1 MYLKYSILTFITV
14 LFLLQSCT
22 NPFAPAK
29 ADDAASSSNLLTEQS
44 NPDEVL
50 TNFKFAYT
58 FKDSLVYSELFD
70 SSFVFLSMDY
80 NESPPVPI
88 QWGRDLELKT
98 AGRMFRFFNVLD
110 LDFNPPIY
118 QRVIRNDTIQFH
130 PNLLVEK
137 EIESKFTFT
146 LTLDGGSTIP
156 PLNGE
161 VIFIFFCIEKEN
173 GERKCTISLWEDQQ
187 I

>member
-1 MYLKYSILTFITV
+1 MPFKYPIFF
-14 LFLLQSCT
+14 FLLILMIHSCT

-29 ADDAASSSNLLTEQS
+29 ADKNANTSNLLTEQR

-58 FKDSLVYSELFD
+58 FKDSIVYSELFD
-70 SSFVFLSMDY
+70 SSFVFRSMDY
-80 NESPPVPI
+80 NEVPPVPI

-110 LDFNPPIY
+110 LTFNIVE
-118 QRVIRNDTIQFH
+118 RDTTKFDASNSPTEIQH
-130 PNLLVEK
+130 R
-137 EIESKFTFT
+137 ITFT
-146 LTLDGGSTIP
+146 LALDGGATIP
-156 PLNGE
+156 VLNGE
-161 VIFIFFCIEKEN
+161 VIFEYVRRGNKWLLN
-173 GERKCTISLWEDQQ
+173 LWEDQQ

>member
-1 MYLKYSILTFITV
+1 MYLRYSILAFITFI
-14 LFLLQSCT
+14 FLLQSCT

-29 ADDAASSSNLLTEQS
+29 ADSDASSSNLLTEQR

-80 NESPPVPI
+80 YEAPPVPI

-98 AGRMFRFFNVLD
+98 TARMFRFFNTLD
-110 LDFNPPIY
+110 LTFN
-118 QRVIRNDTIQFH
+118 VIGRDTSEYDANNSPTRIQQ
-130 PNLLVEK
+130 
-137 EIESKFTFT
+137 EITFT
-146 LTLDGGSTIP
+146 LALDGGAAIP
-156 PLNGE
+156 ILDGD
-161 VIFIFFCIEKEN
+161 VTFVYVRRGAKWL
-173 GERKCTISLWEDQQ
+173 ISYWEDKK

>member
-1 MYLKYSILTFITV
+1 MYLKCTLFVLI
-14 LFLLQSCT
+14 LFLIQSCT

-29 ADDAASSSNLLTEQS
+29 ASDDASSSNLLTEQRT
-44 NPDEVL
+44 PDEVL

-70 SSFVFLSMDY
+70 SSFVFLSMDF

-98 AGRMFRFFNVLD
+98 TARMFRFFNTLD
-110 LDFNPPIY
+110 LTFN
-118 QRVIRNDTIQFH
+118 VIGRDTSEFD
-130 PNLLVEK
+130 PNNSPAK
-137 EIESKFTFT
+137 IRHDITFT
-146 LTLDGGSTIP
+146 LALDGGSSIP
-156 PLNGE
+156 ILDGD
-161 VIFIFFCIEKEN
+161 VTFVYVRR
-173 GERKCTISLWEDQQ
+173 GARWLISFWEDKK

>member
-1 MYLKYSILTFITV
+1 MSLKYVITTLIAV
-14 LFLLQSCT
+14 AFLQSCT

-29 ADDAASSSNLLTEQS
+29 ADADASSSNLLTEQKS
-44 NPDEVL
+44 PDEVL

-80 NESPPVPI
+80 YESPPVPI

-98 AGRMFRFFNVLD
+98 TSRMFRFFNTLD
-110 LDFNPPIY
+110 LTFNVVE
-118 QRVIRNDTIQFH
+118 RDTNEYDPNNSPTKIQH
-130 PNLLVEK
+130 
-137 EIESKFTFT
+137 EITFT
-146 LTLDGGSTIP
+146 LALDGGAVIP
-156 PLNGE
+156 ILDGD
-161 VIFIFFCIEKEN
+161 VTFVYVRRGAKWL
-173 GERKCTISLWEDQQ
+173 ISYWEDKK

>member
-1 MYLKYSILTFITV
+1 MLLNHTIPGFIIA

-29 ADDAASSSNLLTEQS
+29 ADNKASSSNLLTEQR

-70 SSFVFLSMDY
+70 SSFVFLSMNF

-98 AGRMFRFFNVLD
+98 TSRMFRFFNTLD
-110 LDFNPPIY
+110 LTFN
-118 QRVIRNDTIQFH
+118 VIGRDTSEYDANNSPTKIRH
-130 PNLLVEK
+130 
-137 EIESKFTFT
+137 EITFT
-146 LTLDGGSTIP
+146 LALDGGSTIP
-156 PLNGE
+156 ILDGDVTFVYVRNGAKWL
-161 VIFIFFCIEKEN
+161 IN
-173 GERKCTISLWEDQQ
+173 YWEDKK

>member
-1 MYLKYSILTFITV
+1 MYYKYLLISFFIV
-14 LFLLQSCT
+14 PLLFQSCT

-29 ADDAASSSNLLTEQS
+29 ADEDASSSNLLTEQR

-80 NESPPVPI
+80 YESPPVPI

-98 AGRMFRFFNVLD
+98 TSRMFRFFNTLD
-110 LDFNPPIY
+110 LTFNVIQRDTSEYDPNNSPIK
-118 QRVIRNDTIQFH
+118 IQH
-130 PNLLVEK
+130 
-137 EIESKFTFT
+137 EITFT
-146 LTLDGGSTIP
+146 LALDGGAVIP
-156 PLNGE
+156 ILDGD
-161 VIFIFFCIEKEN
+161 VTFVYVRRGAKWL
-173 GERKCTISLWEDQQ
+173 ISFWEDKK